1 MSQSE
6 TETEHER
13 KVREFWAKKFSIYDM
28 GSTDFKDDNDNRL
41 PYEPTAVLAVEKAP
55 PTRKFSIYDISSLNL
70 T

>member
-41 PYEPTAVLAVEKAP
+41 PYEPTAVLDC
-55 PTRKFSIYDISSLNL
+55 RKGTSNKKVFDL
-70 T
+70 